1 MRAPDSSFSQCDQRI
16 NEEQHGILKG
26 HSTTTNLALFVFAII
41 KKLECGK
48 QIDALY
54 LDFSKPFD
62 SLSHEL
68 LVKKLNKYGAN
79 DATSKW
85 MTSYLTGGKLQ
96 VRVGQMLSFF
106 STSGV
111 PQGSH
116 LGPLLFLLYVQDLT
130 LLLQDIDHSLYA
142 DDLKISCSIYRE
154 DDCLRLH

>member
-1 MRAPDSSFSQCDQRI
+1 MRTPDSSFSQCDQRI

-54 LDFSKPFD
+54 LDFSKAVD

-79 DATSKW
+79 SATIKW
-85 MTSYLTGGKLQ
+85 MTSYLTGRNLQ
-96 VRVGQMLSFF
+96 VRVGQMLSDPFF
-106 STSGV
+106 ASSGV
-111 PQGSH
+111 PQESH
-116 LGPLLFLLYVQDLT
+116 LGPLLFFLYAQDLT
-130 LLLQDIDHSLYA
+130 LLL
-142 DDLKISCSIYRE
+142 
-154 DDCLRLH
+154 